1 MSWQDQLSQLVYTT
15 DKGRIKEDTKP
26 TVTPGDGTARV
37 RRETKGRKGKGVM
50 VISGLGLEPAE
61 LKKLASKLKKAC
73 GTGGSVVDETIEIQG
88 DIEDSLLRLVDKNL
102 QYKDSDFY
110 VIQDISEDTRKD
122 TLTVVVNLY
131 NQSAN
136 YSLSQH
142 PA

>member
-1 MSWQDQLSQLVYTT
+1 MIRHAILTLLL
-15 DKGRIKEDTKP
+15 
-26 TVTPGDGTARV
+26 
-37 RRETKGRKGKGVM
+37 
-50 VISGLGLEPAE
+50 LGASTSS
-61 LKKLASKLKKAC
+61 LASPELLSPSEIQF
-73 GTGGSVVDETIEIQG
+73 GQFELIETIEIQG

-110 VIQDISEDTRKD
+110 VIQDISEDARKD

-142 PA
+142 PV

>member
-1 MSWQDQLSQLVYTT
+1 M
-15 DKGRIKEDTKP
+15 KR
-26 TVTPGDGTARV
+26 TVKHGLFDGFLT
-37 RRETKGRKGKGVM
+37 
-50 VISGLGLEPAE
+50 
-61 LKKLASKLKKAC
+61 LKKSCYGKVVLQASNICRFSMIRHAILTLLLLGASTSSLASPELLSPSEIQF
-73 GTGGSVVDETIEIQG
+73 GQFELIETIEIQG

-110 VIQDISEDTRKD
+110 VIQDISEDARKD

-142 PA
+142 PV

>member
-1 MSWQDQLSQLVYTT
+1 M
-15 DKGRIKEDTKP
+15 IKRAILTLLL
-26 TVTPGDGTARV
+26 
-37 RRETKGRKGKGVM
+37 
-50 VISGLGLEPAE
+50 LGASTSS
-61 LKKLASKLKKAC
+61 LASPELLSPSEIQF
-73 GTGGSVVDETIEIQG
+73 GQFELIETIEIQG

-102 QYKDSDFY
+102 QYKKSDFY